1 MVYHIITQWH
11 DYVLVDNPI
20 LIYGTLPF
28 YGDYLP
34 YADRSVEFRAVKIN
48 PNHRSTCSLWRPVSG
63 ICDILTEAFIA
74 KCCDHQLH

>member
-20 LIYGTLPF
+20 LIYGTFPF

-34 YADRSVEFRAVKIN
+34 YADRSVEFQAVKIN
-48 PNHRSTCSLWRPVSG
+48 PNHRSTCSL
-63 ICDILTEAFIA
+63 
-74 KCCDHQLH
+74 

>member
-1 MVYHIITQWH
+1 MVYPIITQRR

-20 LIYGTLPF
+20 FIFGTFPF

-34 YADRSVEFRAVKIN
+34 YADRSVEFRAMEIN
-48 PNHRSTCSLWRPVSG
+48 PNHRSACSRWRPLSR
-63 ICDILTEAFIA
+63 IRDILTEAFIA